1 MSDYA
6 DEFRR
11 MREGTF
17 GSSFAYERE
26 GCDVRHIREL
36 FGDIGIDALRPGDIS
51 RAYAT
56 ARERGRFKE
65 GEIRRIHTKL
75 KQVMQDAVDNELI
88 QRNLRSSIKLP
99 KANVEA
105 RQSLSAE
112 EVSRLLSCLDE
123 VGLSPGTVC
132 AMLLLQCGLRKGAL
146 GPSWE
151 DYDPKER
158 RLRVNKQFANDKK
171 LRLPKSKASRRVV
184 SVGNSMAEWLERWRE
199 LQRKELAKY
208 SIQQDGDTPIV
219 HGVNVS
225 KDGCGLRAAVVRGD
239 GHNYSRWF
247 RDFCV
252 DNGFGDYEEVTKM
265 FVRNGKERKRGKHYH
280 GIAPHALRHTQATLL
295 IGEGADAKTV
305 QVRRGHASPSTTL
318 AIYAH
323 GIDNGLRVG
332 LRHARVPYLA
342 ESLERLADYL
352 LASSDEGDFEIR
364 FAAREA
370 HAIASRLVAQ
380 DCGVNAL
387 EVFVVAKDFVSNPRC
402 RPYVFRAFASLMAA
416 SVGWPDQPLADEL
429 WRSAACRKKLC
440 RAVDEA
446 FPARMDSGLRLE
458 YAHHSTAR
466 PLSGP
471 CRPSSWPPAPAA
483 RPSTWS
489 RRRSV
494 ARAAAGFPARPS
506 SPCSG
511 VPTSPRPP
519 RP

>member
-1 MSDYA
+1 M
-6 DEFRR
+6 
-11 MREGTF
+11 
-17 GSSFAYERE
+17 GS
-26 GCDVRHIREL
+26 
-36 FGDIGIDALRPGDIS
+36 
-51 RAYAT
+51 
-56 ARERGRFKE
+56 GR
-65 GEIRRIHTKL
+65 
-75 KQVMQDAVDNELI
+75 
-88 QRNLRSSIKLP
+88 
-99 KANVEA
+99 
-105 RQSLSAE
+105 
-112 EVSRLLSCLDE
+112 
-123 VGLSPGTVC
+123 
-132 AMLLLQCGLRKGAL
+132 GAL
-146 GPSWE
+146 GLSWE

-252 DNGFGDYEEVTKM
+252 DNGFGDYEEVTKV

-280 GIAPHALRHTQATLL
+280 GL
-295 IGEGADAKTV
+295 
-305 QVRRGHASPSTTL
+305 ASPSTTL
-318 AIYAH
+318 SIYAH
-323 GIDNGLRVG
+323 AIDNGLRVG

-352 LASSDEGDFEIR
+352 LALSDEGDFEIR

-387 EVFVVAKDFVSNPRC
+387 EVLVVAKDFVSNPRC

-416 SVGWPDQPLADEL
+416 SVGWPDQPPADEL

-446 FPARMDSGLRLE
+446 F
-458 YAHHSTAR
+458 
-466 PLSGP
+466 
-471 CRPSSWPPAPAA
+471 
-483 RPSTWS
+483 
-489 RRRSV
+489 SV
-494 ARAAAGFPARPS
+494 IA
-506 SPCSG
+506 
-511 VPTSPRPP
+511 
-519 RP
+519 